1 LTHIPTLE
9 AKDTLFSK
17 KTTLN
22 CRGKILQLDT
32 PKVMG
37 ILNLTPDS
45 FYAGS
50 RLSSADE
57 AVKRAEAMLLDGADV
72 LDVGGYSS
80 RPGAADVPVQ
90 EELARIIPAITA
102 ITAAF
107 PEAILSVDTFRAEVA
122 EAAIA
127 AGAAIINDISGG
139 LLDEAMFETVAR
151 LQVPYILMHMRGT
164 PQTMAGMAR
173 YEDVAIEVLDEL
185 QVQVARLRQLGV
197 KDIILDPGFGFAKT
211 INHNFELLNRLN
223 ELRILGL
230 PILAGLSRKSM
241 AYKSLGIGQADA
253 LPGTITLN
261 TIALLKG
268 AAILRVHDVKET
280 KQTIELYKKT
290 TL

>member
-1 LTHIPTLE
+1 MPTLE

-22 CRGKILQLDT
+22 CRGKILPLDT

-50 RLSSADE
+50 RLYSTAE
-57 AVKRAEAMLLDGADV
+57 AVEKAGAMLADGADI
-72 LDVGGYSS
+72 LDTGGYSS
-80 RPGAADVPVQ
+80 RPGAADITVQ
-90 EELARIIPAITA
+90 EELDRVVPAVEAIIN
-102 ITAAF
+102 AF

-122 EAAIA
+122 EAAVA

-139 LLDEAMFETVAR
+139 RLDEAMFETAAR

-164 PQTMAGMAR
+164 PQTMASLAQ
-173 YEDVAIEVLDEL
+173 YDDVVLEVLDEL
-185 QVQVARLRQLGV
+185 QAAVANLQQKGV
-197 KDIILDPGFGFAKT
+197 KDIVLDPGFGFAKT
-211 INHNFELLNRLN
+211 IHHNFELLNRLS
-223 ELRILGL
+223 ELRLLGL
-230 PILAGLSRKSM
+230 PVLAGLSRKSM
-241 AYKSLGIGQADA
+241 AYKFLGIDQADA
-253 LPGTITLN
+253 LPGTIALN
-261 TIALLKG
+261 TMALMKG
-268 AAILRVHDVKET
+268 ADILRVHDVKET